1 MQKAAEI
8 QNNIDNL
15 KYYIAEIKKLT
26 KEQFELDFIKAQEKG
41 VNASPGSVRY
51 DCLAVIIMDC
61 GLFETYIQNME
72 INLKS
77 AKLQDKVLF
86 DFSEEE
92 VTK

>member
-15 KYYIAEIKKLT
+15 KYYIAEIKKLA

-41 VNASPGSVRY
+41 INASPGSIRY

-77 AKLQDKVLF
+77 AELQDKALY
-86 DFSEEE
+86 DFREEE